1 MSRQLLRNSW
11 THRPHR
17 PLRPTIRT
25 THLAPNRHITR
36 DTRHQ
41 DNASLLGPIRDHLF
55 RSQLCGMIDA
65 FHIYV
70 DEFLVFFERRI
81 EESEVPVYPG
91 AGDADVE
98 FSGEIGREGGEALSE
113 AF

>member
-1 MSRQLLRNSW
+1 
-11 THRPHR
+11 
-17 PLRPTIRT
+17 
-25 THLAPNRHITR
+25 
-36 DTRHQ
+36 
-41 DNASLLGPIRDHLF
+41 
-55 RSQLCGMIDA
+55 MIDA